1 MATEVIT
8 TSPDALLADAARLL
22 TERKIGCLPVLDNG
36 RLAGIVTEGFRCLS
50 RSKIRVKSRIE

>member
-36 RLAGIVTEGFRCLS
+36 RLAGIVTEGISLP
-50 RSKIRVKSRIE
+50 